1 MRTDSTFISEV
12 IQQVLELIDFQAGEL
27 DPFLREHL
35 SGRLVSQ
42 SKISR
47 TPNAYHVLWTANQY
61 LSRDYPGFVG
71 LDLGEPRVV
80 GSGETAR
87 IILALAQAL
96 NNVLP
101 PCQCEQA
108 YISFGVIND
117 SKHFSHCE
125 FHYQFLLCFLK
136 TIIAAMK
143 GQSFKSVLIY
153 KLNNFIRQRSRKLMH
168 NTPPL
173 H

>member
-1 MRTDSTFISEV
+1 MRTDPLFISEV
-12 IQQVLELIDFQAGEL
+12 IRQVLELIDYRDSKL

-35 SGRLVSQ
+35 LARPLSQ
-42 SKISR
+42 SKLSR
-47 TPNAYHVLWTANQY
+47 SPNSYHVLWTANQY

-71 LDLGEPRVV
+71 IDLGEPRVI
-80 GSGETAR
+80 GPRETAR
-87 IILALAQAL
+87 TILILAQGL

-101 PCQCEQA
+101 GCQCQQA
-108 YISFGVIND
+108 FISFGTV
-117 SKHFSHCE
+117 SEFTHFSHCE
-125 FHYQFLLCFLK
+125 FHFEFLLCFLK

-153 KLNNFIRQRSRKLMH
+153 KLNSFIRQRSWKVMYGA
-168 NTPPL
+168 PQL